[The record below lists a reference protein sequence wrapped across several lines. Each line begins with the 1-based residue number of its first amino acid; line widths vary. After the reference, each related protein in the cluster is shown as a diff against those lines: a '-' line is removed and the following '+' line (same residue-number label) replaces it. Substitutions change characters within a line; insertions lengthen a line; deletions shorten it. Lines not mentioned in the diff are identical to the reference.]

1 MKPLQNLLGNT
12 FYLLVVLALV
22 IATVLLVGG
31 QTLVTTKDKV
41 TTSATQATTIEQQT
55 VEVGVFQSPLSSPPV
70 PPLKVIAIEPVKNG
84 PYQNIV
90 WSPDGKKALISKQ
103 YTQYLL
109 ARDESVPTEG
119 FPAGFIPGTTTGLGD
134 LWLLDLA
141 TGEERQLAL
150 QVGRYAW
157 SPDSTQVAY
166 LAPTE
171 TEGIAGALYVL
182 DLASDKANQVTS
194 IDFLGSDYAPQWLPT
209 GEIVYV
215 RDGQLWSIQA
225 DSKNEKVLPGFKFFN
240 RLAAEEG
247 KTAYLTDPDAPIGFH
262 ISPDGKR
269 VAYKTRNKN
278 ERAIAYR
285 LWLADVDGSNT
296 KLITEQAE
304 GGYYEWSPN
313 SQWLVFSTYRDVDDS
328 TLDERLPSVQ
338 GLWVIK
344 ADGSEVH
351 PLYRTDG
358 WRWIISP
365 VWSPD
370 SSMVMFVDF
379 LTVEKPDS
387 PKGVFWQG
395 SLQVADVKEGKA
407 TLLKGLPEKEEV
419 PSKIWWSP
427 DGQSLFIFKD
437 GGTPES
443 YQSYRLTLATDV
455 QM

>member
-31 QTLVTTKDKV
+31 QTLATFKDKV
-41 TTSATQATTIEQQT
+41 TTSATQVTTTEEQN
-55 VEVGVFQSPLSSPPV
+55 VEVAVFQSPLSPPPA

-109 ARDESVPTEG
+109 TRDESVPTEG
-119 FPAGFIPGTTTGLGD
+119 LPAGFTPGTTTGLGD

-141 TGEERQLAL
+141 TGEERQLAQ
-150 QVGRYAW
+150 QVGRYTW

-166 LAPTE
+166 LAPTGK
-171 TEGIAGALYVL
+171 EGIAGALYVL
-182 DLASDKANQVTS
+182 DLASDKANQAAS

-215 RDGQLWSIQA
+215 RDGVLQSTLM
-225 DSKNEKVLPGFKFFN
+225 DGKVEKTLPAFKFYSWT
-240 RLAAEEG
+240 AEEAG
-247 KTAYLTDPDAPIGFH
+247 KAVNQAALEAITGYRF
-262 ISPDGKR
+262 SPTGKR
-269 VAYKTRNKN
+269 VTYLTRHPV
-278 ERAIAYR
+278 RYSISYR
-285 LWLADVDGSNT
+285 LWLADADGSNA

-304 GGYYEWSPN
+304 GGYYEWSPDGE
-313 SQWLVFSTYRDVDDS
+313 WLVFNTFRDVDDP
-328 TLDERLPSVQ
+328 TVDQHDPGLR
-338 GLWVIK
+338 GLWAVR
-344 ADGSEVH
+344 ADGSETH
-351 PLYRTDG
+351 PLYRIDS
-358 WRWIISP
+358 WRRIISP
-365 VWSPD
+365 TWSPD
-370 SSMVMFVDF
+370 SSMVVFVEY
-379 LTVEKPDS
+379 LIVEKPDS

-407 TLLKGLPEKEEV
+407 TPLKGLPEKEEV
-419 PSKIWWSP
+419 PSKIWWAP
-427 DGQSLFIFKD
+427 DGEHLFIFKD

-443 YQSYRLTLATDV
+443 YQSYRLTLATE
-455 QM
+455 